1 MSHRSGRAAQ
11 SGPLVFSFFV
21 VGGWSWPAQPCS
33 TPVQV
38 ELRRLSSSPT
48 SSSHFL
54 FLWLTER
61 DTSLQFVHLLRNA
74 NWLVTVHTFNVWFI
88 YFNSNTSHLKT
99 MRVTARL
106 VIIISD
112 EVEFHVFTFFL
123 FCLQLWDF
131 FVCVFVC
138 LIRLVQ
144 SQGTEQNLQSFGFA
158 YCVPHKTE
166 RARVGA
172 ERHSDWAKP
181 LMKLLLSSVKTAV
194 CIVTQFHLHNLPTEP
209 NVLELSWIG

>member
-131 FVCVFVC
+131 FVCVFAC

-144 SQGTEQNLQSFGFA
+144 SQGK
-158 YCVPHKTE
+158 H
-166 RARVGA
+166 RAEPSVF
-172 ERHSDWAKP
+172 W
-181 LMKLLLSSVKTAV
+181 LCLLCPAQDRES
-194 CIVTQFHLHNLPTEP
+194 
-209 NVLELSWIG
+209 